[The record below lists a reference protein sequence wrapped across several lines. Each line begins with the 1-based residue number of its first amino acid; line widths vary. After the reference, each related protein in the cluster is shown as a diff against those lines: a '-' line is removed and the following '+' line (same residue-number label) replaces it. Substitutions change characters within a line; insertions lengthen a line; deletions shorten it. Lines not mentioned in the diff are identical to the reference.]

1 MHRHTH
7 TKKKKENERQ
17 IRYKK
22 KLITLVAIRL
32 KAFGISRAD
41 YHSSIAE
48 RKKT

>member
-1 MHRHTH
+1 MNAQAHTQ
-7 TKKKKENERQ
+7 KKKENERQ